1 MKSIIATTALLALLA
16 GGCVHKGAKI
26 VEGTDLAVG
35 LNVPSSEGNLQLQLF
50 NWLSGFRLGV
60 AENAILSVK
69 YSVSE
74 TNDFLGVFHVKSEKK
89 IEARVEPC
97 QNDGAVAE

>member
-1 MKSIIATTALLALLA
+1 MKRIIAATALLALLA

-35 LNVPSSEGNLQLQLF
+35 LNVPGSEGSLQFQLF

-60 AENAILSVK
+60 AENAILTVR
-69 YSVSE
+69 YSVAE
-74 TNDFLGVFHVKSEKK
+74 TNDFLGVFHVRSAKE

-97 QNDGAVAE
+97 LNDGAKAD